1 MKEQNKII
9 PDQKKL
15 FHDYYLRPIAAFGLA
30 LVEIVCV
37 IKVTILHQGSKE

>member
-1 MKEQNKII
+1 MKEQNEII

-15 FHDYYLRPIAAFGLA
+15 FHDYLRPIAALGLA
-30 LVEIVCV
+30 LVEIVFV